1 MWIDRFEQGL
11 SDRLSRV
18 RHPQRW
24 LGGAAAVIVVQLF
37 AFGAIVNAQ
46 VERQNE
52 REASVIALRAQ
63 LDRCHDERSAFAVDR
78 CRQTVLAAHL
88 PAPVP
93 RLPQWPDATSPD
105 AGAVAAVSVPVA
117 MPVSLVSQPASLL
130 R

>member
-11 SDRLSRV
+11 ADRLSRL

-24 LGGAAAVIVVQLF
+24 LGGAAAVIALQLF

-46 VERQNE
+46 VERQHE
-52 REASVIALRAQ
+52 REAGVLALRLQ
-63 LDRCHDERSAFAVDR
+63 LDRCHDERTAFAADR

-88 PAPVP
+88 PTPAP
-93 RLPQWPDATSPD
+93 RLPQWPDASSPD
-105 AGAVAAVSVPVA
+105 AGSLAAVAVPVS
-117 MPVSLVSQPASLL
+117 MPVSLVSQPALM